1 MTRSTFRTSCRV
13 FLAVLA
19 VQVLNGCG
27 EGEPAPSDSGPTRAS
42 EPTTVEID
50 RLRALGYLKAVSE
63 EERDDLTKRG
73 VVAHDPAR
81 TQPGYN
87 LYNEQIDASAVLMD
101 MAGTV
106 IHRFKDPGGNY
117 WARVELLRDGGLIA
131 IGTVDEGQ
139 MRRDI
144 EPGQRYVMRLG
155 SDGSVRWQAR
165 IGAHHDVEIVPSL
178 SGGAGF
184 ALWTF
189 AMHERQIP
197 AIHPEL
203 QTRDDLLTL
212 LDESGAVLEQHS
224 LYDLLRS
231 GPAPFAFAD
240 VMPKLEAL
248 NETRERL
255 GKRRRETEDFVDLL
269 HCNSVEAFDQPQ
281 LAERNGIYQPDSLLV
296 TSRHQDTI
304 AIVSTQANE
313 LRWSWG
319 RGELSGPHDATWLA
333 DGNILVFDNGLG
345 RNWSRIVEVDPATNE
360 IVWQYRH
367 PDPER
372 FYTASRGSAQRLPN
386 GNTLVSNSGSGQAFE
401 ITREGDL
408 VWEWRNP
415 RLDRHGRRATL
426 GRMQRLDRDSVDA
439 LLRALDASQ

>member
-1 MTRSTFRTSCRV
+1 MSRSTVRTSYRV
-13 FLAVLA
+13 LLAVLA
-19 VQVLNGCG
+19 VSVLNGCG
-27 EGEPAPSDSGPTRAS
+27 ESESPPSGSKSTRAS
-42 EPTTVEID
+42 APTHVEIE

-63 EERDDLTKRG
+63 EERDDLTQRG

-106 IHRFKDPGGNY
+106 VHRFEDPDGNY
-117 WARVELLRDGGLIA
+117 WARAELLEGGDLIA
-131 IGTVDEGQ
+131 VGAVDEGQ
-139 MRRDI
+139 KRRDI
-144 EPGQRYVMRLG
+144 VPGQRYVMRLG
-155 SDGSVRWQAR
+155 SDGSMRWQAR
-165 IGAHHDVEIVPSL
+165 IGAHHDVEIVPS
-178 SGGAGF
+178 SSTSTDF

-189 AMHERQIP
+189 AMDERRIP
-197 AIHPEL
+197 AIPPEL

-231 GPAPFAFAD
+231 GPAPFTFAD

-248 NETRERL
+248 NETREQL

-281 LAERNGIYQPDSLLV
+281 LAERKGIYQPDSLLV

-304 AIVSTQANE
+304 AVVSTQANE

-333 DGNILVFDNGLG
+333 NGNILVFDNGLG
-345 RNWSRIVEVDPATNE
+345 RNWSRIVEVDPATDE
-360 IVWQYRH
+360 IVWEYRH

-401 ITREGDL
+401 ITRDGDI

-426 GRMQRLDRDSVDA
+426 GRMQRLDKDSVDA
-439 LLRALDASQ
+439 LLDALNTSR

>member
-1 MTRSTFRTSCRV
+1 MSRSTVRTSYRV
-13 FLAVLA
+13 LLAVLA
-19 VQVLNGCG
+19 VSVLNGCG
-27 EGEPAPSDSGPTRAS
+27 ESESPPSGSKSTRAS
-42 EPTTVEID
+42 APTHVEIE

-73 VVAHDPAR
+73 VVVHDPAR
-81 TQPGYN
+81 TQRGYN

-106 IHRFKDPGGNY
+106 LHRFEDPGGNY
-117 WARVELLRDGGLIA
+117 WARVELLEGGDLIA
-131 IGTVDEGQ
+131 IGAVDEGQ

-144 EPGQRYVMRLG
+144 DPAQRYVMRLG
-155 SDGSVRWQAR
+155 FDGSAQWQVR
-165 IGAHHDVEIVPSL
+165 IGAHHDVEVVPSL

-189 AMHERQIP
+189 AMHEREIP
-197 AIHPEL
+197 AVHPEL
-203 QTRDDLLTL
+203 HTRDDLLTL
-212 LDESGAVLEQHS
+212 LDESGAVLQQHS

-248 NETRERL
+248 NETREGL
-255 GKRRRETEDFVDLL
+255 GKHRRKINDFVDLL

-281 LAERNGIYQPDSLLV
+281 LAERNGIYQSDSLLV